1 MWSRQFGL
9 AIAATVLV
17 AGSLTGVQNSL
28 CRAISSDSRAL
39 YLFAEYKMLTGDK
52 ESAVKLLQEAS
63 VQKQKQPTT
72 NIEKRLG
79 CSEAAPGAMLVMY

>member
-1 MWSRQFGL
+1 MLSRQFGL

-39 YLFAEYKMLTGDK
+39 YLFAEYKMLAGDK

-63 VQKQKQPTT
+63 VQKEKQPEQKPDT
-72 NIEKRLG
+72 RGG
-79 CSEAAPGAMLVMY
+79 CSEVAPGAMLVMY

>member
-9 AIAATVLV
+9 AIAAVVLV
-17 AGSLTGVQNSL
+17 AGSLTGVQNSF
-28 CRAISSDSRAL
+28 CRAISSDSRVL

-63 VQKQKQPTT
+63 VQKQKQPAA
-72 NIEKRLG
+72 NIVRHTV
-79 CSEAAPGAMLVMY
+79 CSEAAPGAMVVMY